1 MINVYSGSTT
11 TFNNNGLATLIPL
24 SCEISVGINGA
35 WQLELEHPFDKEQR
49 YKHLVKDAILRV
61 TNLDFI
67 GEWESNT
74 QLFRIY
80 DTKKTLTSITVI
92 AFPIALEATYD
103 APIQYLNITDE
114 TGAQAAATL
123 DNYVKTVDANNK
135 YTISSNIT
143 FRTWSKWNNT
153 NLIAAISGSDDN
165 SFVNRWGG
173 EVIYDSYKIKILDII
188 GDQNNARAYPIRYG
202 RNLMGLTYEI
212 DTSSVVTRLYPISKE
227 GIRLNTWADVT
238 DQGGNQYV
246 DTARQGLDYPFV
258 RSRFLELNI
267 NLIDTDKTKNDY
279 LSNKTEQWRVAM
291 TDAMTATAEAI
302 WTAIVNDTTNTYKA
316 EYVKTLISG
325 EGGLSEYLQNKFV
338 FTIKSW
344 QSFVKSCAKNAVS
357 WISKEKLNDWE
368 WHEDTSVIPH
378 AWWYGDDSETPAKA
392 YAKNCYIKIGKEY
405 YYFNND
411 GYWEDYKNVS
421 DMGWYQS
428 QENGK
433 WWYGNRERY
442 YAHNE
447 YVFMTVEGT
456 MRQWWYDEEGWYD
469 EDSSGESNYGW
480 HGSAADGIWF
490 GEEGASADDK
500 SKYLHDRWAFID
512 GTYYWFDSYG
522 YTDADPAHSMP
533 DYPWGDLV
541 DEQTGK
547 HWFGNTDKDLGMVYL
562 KSQWMKIDNEW
573 CYFDSE
579 GYLVDMDAKK
589 SETIA
594 WLADEIYTANI
605 ALVKSKLT
613 EAYQELYDFMTGQCE
628 YYFEDEGWDLP
639 TINLTADLIDLSKTA
654 EYKAYRNL
662 ERIHLG
668 DKVEIESRDGERFE
682 ERVVGLTYDCIRG
695 YNTKVEVGQLSKTVG
710 QIVSTNYKGSGS
722 EQRLIAGDNV
732 VIEGNIISVAD
743 YVGRTIGLQDVLLNG
758 STTVSGNVASFGI
771 QAGENI
777 SISRDGNTLTISST
791 AEGGN
796 KVYAG
801 LNEPSNSLGNEH
813 DLYLRMNGNSE
824 DVVQEYSEVGGGMVT
839 YEVTRRSATSYDFH
853 QQIRGNSS
861 WDHVTY
867 PLHGLIEGNSYTV
880 TFTQKFTNGDFY
892 SGYTDRIYVQ
902 TESESEGADLYPDNE
917 SHNFSFTFTAGTTN
931 DLIFSY
937 PKCVDGYL
945 IDSDI
950 TNFSISGS
958 FVNGIKDI
966 YGKVDGKWQIY
977 EAYEAGDNITIID
990 GVISATDTDEIAEL
1004 EDVSFTNLAN
1014 GQILKYNATTQKWEN
1029 AEDSGGSEVEAN
1041 PSGTAT
1047 DTLTKLGIDGTVY
1060 EIQGGGGGGSTYF
1073 GVFVDADNVIQPFIN
1088 ITDTQI
1094 HTYTA
1099 TKDCAVAY
1107 YIPNDTNT
1115 DVFIKLDGIIVGG
1128 QYGQYINATSG
1139 IVYMK
1144 KGQVFSY
1151 QTTYT
1156 ASSGAGYTVYGL
1168 QSGSEASY
1176 FQPII
1181 YSTEERVVG
1190 VWTDNKPLYQK
1201 TFYFELTNTTS
1212 YLDLSSLN
1220 VENVV
1225 YEEGYV
1231 IHDNGKYKLDLPY
1244 YESDSF
1250 KAFTNY
1256 ITDGMNAL
1264 AFYVGNGILTY
1275 YKNVVITIQY
1285 TKTTDNAGSGAYT
1298 TLGVP
1303 AHHYDGNEKIVG
1315 TYFGETLYERT
1326 LNFTQD
1332 NRIYYIPNTT
1342 YVKKLVKH
1350 NGECTKD
1357 NFDFQIP
1364 YYDGTDY
1371 LSVGNDSN
1379 GVRIYSSNY
1388 FVGAVY
1394 ELTIQYTKT
1403 L

>member
-1 MINVYSGSTT
+1 MINIYSGSTT

-103 APIQYLNITDE
+103 APIQYLNIDDE

-143 FRTWSKWNNT
+143 FKTWGRWNNT

-165 SFVNRWGG
+165 SFVNHWGG

-202 RNLMGLTYEI
+202 RNLMGLTYEV

-357 WISKEKLNDWE
+357 WISKEKINEWE

-480 HGSAADGIWF
+480 HGDASSGYWF

-573 CYFDSE
+573 RYFDSD

-639 TINLTADLIDLSKTA
+639 TINVTADLIDLSKTA

-777 SISRDGNTLTISST
+777 SISRDGNTLTIN
-791 AEGGN
+791 AVGGSGDVN
-796 KVYAG
+796 LYYG
-801 LNEPSNSLGNEH
+801 LEPPSNSIGDDKDLYALIKSNSYIPSDNHEGTHSRDYGAQKSWNNKWNFVVTGTKSYAFDSFILSGNINLTNGKRYKVRFSARMLSQDVTYTNNKAGDGFYKWYAVVIHNYYYNTYQSDYSDDTTAYDGDTAEKTGASHEVYLQSLVQDNEWHDYEYEFTAHRNGGHCIQIDTSGVNGDIELWIQNLELISVNDYGDEIESLYVKVGNEWLLKS
-813 DLYLRMNGNSE
+813 D
-824 DVVQEYSEVGGGMVT
+824 DKVT
-839 YEVTRRSATSYDFH
+839 D
-853 QQIRGNSS
+853 I
-861 WDHVTY
+861 
-867 PLHGLIEGNSYTV
+867 L
-880 TFTQKFTNGDFY
+880 
-892 SGYTDRIYVQ
+892 
-902 TESESEGADLYPDNE
+902 
-917 SHNFSFTFTAGTTN
+917 
-931 DLIFSY
+931 
-937 PKCVDGYL
+937 VDGESVVNEDGIANIEMSGQTYNDFIGTDGETDGERGLVPKPL
-945 IDSDI
+945 I
-950 TNFSISGS
+950 
-958 FVNGIKDI
+958 
-966 YGKVDGKWQIY
+966 
-977 EAYEAGDNITIID
+977 
-990 GVISATDTDEIAEL
+990 TDL
-1004 EDVSFTNLAN
+1004 NKFLNS
-1014 GQILKYNATTQKWEN
+1014 
-1029 AEDSGGSEVEAN
+1029 
-1041 PSGTAT
+1041 
-1047 DTLTKLGIDGTVY
+1047 DGTWKA
-1060 EIQGGGGGGSTYF
+1060 I
-1073 GVFVDADNVIQPFIN
+1073 
-1088 ITDTQI
+1088 
-1094 HTYTA
+1094 
-1099 TKDCAVAY
+1099 
-1107 YIPNDTNT
+1107 
-1115 DVFIKLDGIIVGG
+1115 
-1128 QYGQYINATSG
+1128 
-1139 IVYMK
+1139 
-1144 KGQVFSY
+1144 
-1151 QTTYT
+1151 
-1156 ASSGAGYTVYGL
+1156 
-1168 QSGSEASY
+1168 
-1176 FQPII
+1176 
-1181 YSTEERVVG
+1181 
-1190 VWTDNKPLYQK
+1190 
-1201 TFYFELTNTTS
+1201 
-1212 YLDLSSLN
+1212 DLSSYATKQELSS
-1220 VENVV
+1220 
-1225 YEEGYV
+1225 YAT
-1231 IHDNGKYKLDLPY
+1231 
-1244 YESDSF
+1244 
-1250 KAFTNY
+1250 KAEME
-1256 ITDGMNAL
+1256 DGMSEIDEDVLHNTEL
-1264 AFYVGNGILTY
+1264 LNEIISIITGGLVE
-1275 YKNVVITIQY
+1275 KVITENGLYIALDEGVGGYSQVAV
-1285 TKTTDNAGSGAYT
+1285 NVRGGSVVRT
-1298 TLGVP
+1298 IPIT
-1303 AHHYDGNEKIVG
+1303 
-1315 TYFGETLYERT
+1315 ER
-1326 LNFTQD
+1326 LVS
-1332 NRIYYIPNTT
+1332 NTSFN
-1342 YVKKLVKH
+1342 V
-1350 NGECTKD
+1350 
-1357 NFDFQIP
+1357 
-1364 YYDGTDY
+1364 
-1371 LSVGNDSN
+1371 SV
-1379 GVRIYSSNY
+1379 
-1388 FVGAVY
+1388 
-1394 ELTIQYTKT
+1394 E
-1403 L
+1403 

>member
-103 APIQYLNITDE
+103 APIQYLNIDDE
-114 TGAQAAATL
+114 TGAQAATTL

-143 FRTWSKWNNT
+143 FRTWGRWNNT

-165 SFVNRWGG
+165 SFVNHWGG

-202 RNLMGLTYEI
+202 RNLMGLTYEV

-227 GIRLNTWADVT
+227 GIRLNTWADVP

-258 RSRFLELNI
+258 RSRFLELNT

-344 QSFVKSCAKNAVS
+344 QSFVKSCAKNSVS
-357 WISKEKLNDWE
+357 WISKEKINEWE
-368 WHEDTSVIPH
+368 WHENTSVIPH

-480 HGSAADGIWF
+480 HGSAADGYWF

-512 GTYYWFDSYG
+512 GTYYWFDQYG

-573 CYFDSE
+573 RYFDSD

-605 ALVKSKLT
+605 ALVKAKLT
-613 EAYQELYDFMTGQCE
+613 EAYEELYDFMTGQCE

-639 TINLTADLIDLSKTA
+639 TVNVTADLIDLSKTA

-668 DKVEIESRDGERFE
+668 DKVELESRDGERFE

-722 EQRLIAGDNV
+722 DQRLIAGDNV

-743 YVGRTIGLQDVLLNG
+743 YVGRAIGLQDVLLNG
-758 STTVSGNVASFGI
+758 STCVSGNVASFGI
-771 QAGENI
+771 AAGNNI
-777 SISRDGNTLTISST
+777 TISRDGNTLTINST
-791 AEGGN
+791 GGDGDVN
-796 KVYAG
+796 LYHGIATPSASLG
-801 LNEPSNSLGNEH
+801 DDNDIYIQLAPDTNSLNELHLSDYNGELNNTFTNNNLVYTYKAEYNHSPWYDGRCFGFDYLGLEEGKTYLVRFDAQSVDGSWSGSGDRNTSRFYGLAYQKQNNVVIHNGTQYEHVANGGFEYLSQFGDGIYYQSFFYDHEKHTYEFEFVATQSGYLCFYADDFVSNEH
-813 DLYLRMNGNSE
+813 
-824 DVVQEYSEVGGGMVT
+824 
-839 YEVTRRSATSYDFH
+839 H
-853 QQIRGNSS
+853 
-861 WDHVTY
+861 H
-867 PLHGLIEGNSYTV
+867 IE
-880 TFTQKFTNGDFY
+880 
-892 SGYTDRIYVQ
+892 
-902 TESESEGADLYPDNE
+902 
-917 SHNFSFTFTAGTTN
+917 
-931 DLIFSY
+931 
-937 PKCVDGYL
+937 
-945 IDSDI
+945 I
-950 TNFSISGS
+950 TNFYVVDADAEGTKINKIYYKLNGEWVENESG
-958 FVNGIKDI
+958 KT
-966 YGKVDGKWQIY
+966 
-977 EAYEAGDNITIID
+977 YEAGDNIQIND
-990 GVISATDTDEIAEL
+990 NGVISATDTDEIAEL
-1004 EDVSFTNLAN
+1004 EDVSLTNLAD
-1014 GQILKYNATTQKWEN
+1014 GEILKYNATTQKWEN
-1029 AEDSGGSEVEAN
+1029 AEESGGSEVEAN

-1047 DTLTKLGIDGTVY
+1047 ATLTKLGVNGTIYGV
-1060 EIQGGGGGGSTYF
+1060 QGGGGGGFS
-1073 GVFVDADNVIQPFIN
+1073 
-1088 ITDTQI
+1088 ITDLCTVGAQDI
-1094 HTYTA
+1094 GTLTL
-1099 TKDCAVAY
+1099 
-1107 YIPNDTNT
+1107 NDSILNY
-1115 DVFIKLDGIIVGG
+1115 DVIIVECCRD
-1128 QYGQYINATSG
+1128 TSFVQRG
-1139 IVYMK
+1139 NIWLPVAIID
-1144 KGQVFSY
+1144 QSSSY
-1151 QTTYT
+1151 RRYRCVCPTG
-1156 ASSGAGYTVYGL
+1156 SSGQDAAYDF
-1168 QSGSEASY
+1168 Y
-1176 FQPII
+1176 FQNNNQIVKS
-1181 YSTEERVVG
+1181 YSFGSFLYSVRG
-1190 VWTDNKPLYQK
+1190 VK
-1201 TFYFELTNTTS
+1201 FS
-1212 YLDLSSLN
+1212 
-1220 VENVV
+1220 
-1225 YEEGYV
+1225 
-1231 IHDNGKYKLDLPY
+1231 
-1244 YESDSF
+1244 
-1250 KAFTNY
+1250 
-1256 ITDGMNAL
+1256 
-1264 AFYVGNGILTY
+1264 
-1275 YKNVVITIQY
+1275 
-1285 TKTTDNAGSGAYT
+1285 
-1298 TLGVP
+1298 
-1303 AHHYDGNEKIVG
+1303 
-1315 TYFGETLYERT
+1315 
-1326 LNFTQD
+1326 
-1332 NRIYYIPNTT
+1332 
-1342 YVKKLVKH
+1342 
-1350 NGECTKD
+1350 
-1357 NFDFQIP
+1357 
-1364 YYDGTDY
+1364 
-1371 LSVGNDSN
+1371 
-1379 GVRIYSSNY
+1379 
-1388 FVGAVY
+1388 
-1394 ELTIQYTKT
+1394 
-1403 L
+1403 